1 MRLPALLLLLHGR
14 ALGVLTG
21 LSQYQSRWM
30 GGQMDGWVC
39 GKDAMEWDAMGW
51 VAEAGLVDAFR
62 PEVCIISLARMI
74 PVPFRDKWLSVCV
87 LMEG

>member
-21 LSQYQSRWM
+21 LSQYQSRWV
-30 GGQMDGWVC
+30 G

-74 PVPFRDKWLSVCV
+74 PVPFRDEWLSVCV

>member
-1 MRLPALLLLLHGR
+1 MGR
-14 ALGVLTG
+14 WTDG
-21 LSQYQSRWM
+21 LV
-30 GGQMDGWVC
+30 GGQ
-39 GKDAMEWDAMGW
+39 DAMEWDAMGW

-74 PVPFRDKWLSVCV
+74 PYRYHSGMCVCVCVCV